1 MRHNRVNRA
10 LAALAGVM
18 LAAALA
24 GCKPDQEI
32 AAGKPVAELA
42 ALDFAGAPVR
52 LAGLKGQV
60 VLLNFWSGG
69 CGPCIAE
76 MPALDA
82 VYRANRHKGF
92 TILALNMGE
101 PEGAVKQAAARLG
114 VSFPVLLDSL
124 RITTDRYQVIGA
136 PTSFLIDGEGRL
148 VEKFIGP
155 IDIAGF
161 EKQLSGL
168 L

>member
-1 MRHNRVNRA
+1 MKRRMA
-10 LAALAGVM
+10 WLSAFAMAALLV
-18 LAAALA
+18 
-24 GCKPDQEI
+24 GCKAEQEI
-32 AAGKPVAELA
+32 ARGKPVAEIA
-42 ALDFAGAPVR
+42 AITFDGTLVKLEHFRG
-52 LAGLKGQV
+52 KV

-82 VYRANRHKGF
+82 VYRANRDKGF

>member
-1 MRHNRVNRA
+1 MKPGFA
-10 LAALAGVM
+10 F
-18 LAAALA
+18 LAAALLMA
-24 GCKPDQEI
+24 AMLSGCKPDQEI
-32 AAGKPVAELA
+32 AAGKPVAEIA
-42 ALDFAGAPVR
+42 ALDFEGAPVR
-52 LAGLKGQV
+52 LAGLKGKM

-82 VYRANRHKGF
+82 VYRANRDRGF

-101 PEGAVKQAAARLG
+101 PDAAVKQAAARLG

-148 VEKFIGP
+148 VERFIGP

-161 EKQLSGL
+161 ERRLAEL

>member
-1 MRHNRVNRA
+1 MKRRTGWLFAFV
-10 LAALAGVM
+10 
-18 LAAALA
+18 AAALLA
-24 GCKPDQEI
+24 GCEAEQEM
-32 AAGKPVAELA
+32 AKGKPVAEIA
-42 ALDFAGAPVR
+42 ALAFDGTPVK
-52 LAGLKGQV
+52 LAQFRGQV

-82 VYRANRHKGF
+82 VYHANRDRGF
-92 TILALNMGE
+92 TVLALNMGE
-101 PEGAVKQAAARLG
+101 PDAAVQRAAARLG

-124 RITTDRYQVIGA
+124 KITTDRYQVIGA

-148 VEKFIGP
+148 VEKIVGP
-155 IDIAGF
+155 VDIAGL
-161 EKQLSGL
+161 EAKLAGL

>member
-1 MRHNRVNRA
+1 MRRRA
-10 LAALAGVM
+10 AFLLSAALAVAALAG
-18 LAAALA
+18 
-24 GCKPDQEI
+24 GCKPEPEM

-42 ALDFAGAPVR
+42 ALAFDGTPVR
-52 LAGLKGQV
+52 LVDYRGKV

-82 VYRANRHKGF
+82 VYRANRDRGF
-92 TILALNMGE
+92 TVLALNMGE
-101 PEGAVKQAAARLG
+101 PDAAVERAAERLG
-114 VSFPVLLDSL
+114 VSFPVLLDGL
-124 RITTDRYQVIGA
+124 KITTDRYRVIGA

-148 VEKFIGP
+148 VEKIIGP
-155 IDIAGF
+155 VDIGRLE
-161 EKQLSGL
+161 EKLAGL

>member
-1 MRHNRVNRA
+1 MKTPRMLLCAVA
-10 LAALAGVM
+10 LAACLC
-18 LAAALA
+18 
-24 GCKPDQEI
+24 GCKAEPEI

-42 ALDFAGAPVR
+42 AFAFDGTPVR
-52 LAGLKGQV
+52 LEHYRGKV

-82 VYRANRHKGF
+82 VYRANRDRGGGF
-92 TILALNMGE
+92 AVLALNMGE
-101 PEGAVKQAAARLG
+101 PDAAVRRAAERLD
-114 VSFPVLLDSL
+114 VSFPVLLDGL
-124 RITTDRYQVIGA
+124 KITTDRYRVIGA

-148 VEKFIGP
+148 IEKIVGP
-155 IDIAGF
+155 VDIAGL
-161 EKQLSGL
+161 EHKLAGL